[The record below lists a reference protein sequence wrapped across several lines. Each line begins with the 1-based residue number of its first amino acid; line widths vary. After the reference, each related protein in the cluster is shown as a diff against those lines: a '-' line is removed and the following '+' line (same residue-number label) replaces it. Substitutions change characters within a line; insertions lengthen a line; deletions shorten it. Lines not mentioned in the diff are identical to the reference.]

1 MVKWRW
7 KPILDK
13 ESDKKKKDSKDKIN
27 KQSKH
32 YVNIILKFKYCII

>member
-27 KQSKH
+27 KWSKH
-32 YVNIILKFKYCII
+32 YVKRYRMFIYT

>member
-13 ESDKKKKDSKDKIN
+13 ESDKKKKDSKDKI
-27 KQSKH
+27 KKIVKTLCQK
-32 YVNIILKFKYCII
+32 I